1 MVKEL
6 LLRRQKLPISHN
18 QRLTFIIYQKFQR
31 SNQNTCINQK
41 PLVKVG
47 DKIKKGDII
56 ADGPATKLG
65 ELALGK
71 KCNGSLYAL
80 AGL

>member
-1 MVKEL
+1 MIKICQNLEL
-6 LLRRQKLPISHN
+6 I
-18 QRLTFIIYQKFQR
+18 FIIYQNSR

-47 DKIKKGDII
+47 DVIKEGDII
-56 ADGPATKLG
+56 ADGPTTKLG

-71 KCNGSLYAL
+71 NVTVAFMRGKVIILRIQF
-80 AGL
+80 